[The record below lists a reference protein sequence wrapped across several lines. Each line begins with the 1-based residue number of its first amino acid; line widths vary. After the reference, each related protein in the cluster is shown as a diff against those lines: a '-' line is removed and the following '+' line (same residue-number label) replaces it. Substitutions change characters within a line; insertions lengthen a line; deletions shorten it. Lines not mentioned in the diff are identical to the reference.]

1 MGLVMKSQYI
11 LGIITG
17 ASLMLALMV
26 FSGAKNDDSNF
37 EITYV
42 RNTPQWLF
50 DTSNG
55 DLYIWKNESD
65 HWKQVLE
72 IK

>member
-1 MGLVMKSQYI
+1 MKSQYI

-26 FSGAKNDDSNF
+26 FSGAKNDDSRF
-37 EITYV
+37 EIEYG
-42 RNTPQWLF
+42 NGYIPQRLF

-55 DLYIWKNESD
+55 DVYVWKRGTD
-65 HWKQVLE
+65 HWKKEIE

>member
-1 MGLVMKSQYI
+1 MKSQYI

-17 ASLMLALMV
+17 ASLMLALV
-26 FSGAKNDDSNF
+26 VLSGAKNDDSKF

-42 RNTPQWLF
+42 RNTPTYAF
-50 DTSNG
+50 DTSNA
-55 DLYIWKNESD
+55 DLYIWKEGTD